1 MRVVIIGAGNVA
13 THLAIALD
21 SVCDVV
27 QVYSYHL
34 DNAKTLAQL
43 LKNAEATDK
52 ISRLKSNADLYII
65 SVKDDVIS
73 NIVND
78 IEFSTGLWVHTSG
91 SVPVD
96 VLKQKFDKCGVFY
109 PLQTFSKGVEVD
121 ISEVPFFI
129 EGSTPIVCEEIKG
142 VASLLSNKI
151 YDADSNQRKTIHVA
165 AVFGCN
171 FVNHLWMHADEILK
185 LSGFDFEILRSL
197 IKATL
202 SKTEMISPYD
212 GQTGPA
218 RRGDEKTML
227 AHEQI
232 LEEEKLKIYRLLS
245 ESIMSSYS
253 DKK

>member
-21 SVCDVV
+21 SVCDVA

-43 LKNAEATDK
+43 LKNATATDK
-52 ISRLKSNADLYII
+52 VSQLLSNADLYII
-65 SVKDDVIS
+65 SVKDDAIS
-73 NIVND
+73 NIVNAV
-78 IEFSTGLWVHTSG
+78 EFSSGLWVHTSG

-96 VLKQKFDKCGVFY
+96 VLKQKFEKCGVFY
-109 PLQTFSKGVEVD
+109 PLQTFSKKVEVN
-121 ISEVPFFI
+121 IGEVPFFI
-129 EGSTPIVCEEIKG
+129 EGNTPIVCEEIKG
-142 VASLLSNKI
+142 VASLLSSNI
-151 YDADSNQRKTIHVA
+151 YDADSNQRKTIHAA

-185 LSGFDFEILRSL
+185 QSGFDFEILRPL
-197 IKATL
+197 IKVTL
-202 SKTEMISPYD
+202 SKTEKISPYD

-218 RRGDEKTML
+218 RRGDEKTMS

-232 LEEEKLKIYRLLS
+232 LDNNKLKIYRLLS
-245 ESIMSSYS
+245 ESIISSYR

>member
-52 ISRLKSNADLYII
+52 ISQLKSNADLYII

-96 VLKQKFDKCGVFY
+96 VINVEFSIHCRHFQK
-109 PLQTFSKGVEVD
+109 E
-121 ISEVPFFI
+121 
-129 EGSTPIVCEEIKG
+129 
-142 VASLLSNKI
+142 
-151 YDADSNQRKTIHVA
+151 
-165 AVFGCN
+165 
-171 FVNHLWMHADEILK
+171 
-185 LSGFDFEILRSL
+185 LRL
-197 IKATL
+197 I
-202 SKTEMISPYD
+202 
-212 GQTGPA
+212 
-218 RRGDEKTML
+218 
-227 AHEQI
+227 
-232 LEEEKLKIYRLLS
+232 
-245 ESIMSSYS
+245 
-253 DKK
+253 